1 MIDKLRIDLPKF
13 GGRATHTRCFLHT
26 VNLVAKSLIREFE
39 GSKERDAG
47 DLEVGGFDSDDAIDD
62 DNSDGL
68 GDSDELLGTNEH
80 EELQNDVR
88 PIKEALA
95 KVRTSNVYD
104 NNPNLLLTM
113 IRSDNY
119 HTKL

>member
-80 EELQNDVR
+80 EELQNDR